1 VTEYE
6 LPGRQSPTAEDLQ
19 AMTPR
24 QLDAVEAELQVA
36 GNEVQAHI
44 EQEVEES
51 RESLGL
57 PLQ

>member
-1 VTEYE
+1 VTEDE
-6 LPGRQSPTAEDLQ
+6 LQGRQSPTAEDLQ
-19 AMTPR
+19 AMTPD
-24 QLDAVEAELQVA
+24 QLEAVEAQLQVA

-57 PLQ
+57 PQ

>member
-1 VTEYE
+1 VTEDE

-19 AMTPR
+19 AMTPD
-24 QLDAVEAELQVA
+24 QLEAVEAQLQVA
-36 GNEVQAHI
+36 ENEVQAHI

-57 PLQ
+57 PPQ

>member
-1 VTEYE
+1 
-6 LPGRQSPTAEDLQ
+6 
-19 AMTPR
+19 MTPH